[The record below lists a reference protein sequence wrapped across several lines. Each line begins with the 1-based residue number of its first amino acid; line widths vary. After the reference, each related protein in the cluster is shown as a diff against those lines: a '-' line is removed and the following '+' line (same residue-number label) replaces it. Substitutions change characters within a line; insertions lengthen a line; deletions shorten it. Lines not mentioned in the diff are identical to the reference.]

1 MTNPLALVRQID
13 TPITAKRDR
22 TRPTKSRRRRRQEE
36 RDRIKASKLT
46 QKKIG

>member
-1 MTNPLALVRQID
+1 MNNPVQLIRNLNTA
-13 TPITAKRDR
+13 TPR
-22 TRPTKSRRRRRQEE
+22 TREE